1 MTLLRHI
8 HAQKAETELSWKAK
22 KGLSSMLSDMYNFY
36 SLKVTR
42 MSNRLNPSKTTI
54 GIIGLGYV
62 GLPLLVNFNKKFNT
76 LGFDSSEKQS
86 KFSKISLIL
95 TLITSH

>member
-1 MTLLRHI
+1 
-8 HAQKAETELSWKAK
+8 
-22 KGLSSMLSDMYNFY
+22 MLSDMYNFY

-76 LGFDSSEKQS
+76 LGFDSSENKVNLVNKLDS
-86 KFSKISLIL
+86 YINHIS
-95 TLITSH
+95 